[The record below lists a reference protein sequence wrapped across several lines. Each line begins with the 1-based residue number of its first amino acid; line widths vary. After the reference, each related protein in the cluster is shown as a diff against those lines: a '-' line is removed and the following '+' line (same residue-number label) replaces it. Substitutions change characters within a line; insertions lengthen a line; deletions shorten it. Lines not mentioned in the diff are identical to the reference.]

1 MSLVRF
7 LQTHREMLTLT
18 TRATYQIEKLA
29 EHYKTN
35 KLNLVPIKKKQLQSE
50 SIIPQSG

>member
-35 KLNLVPIKKKQLQSE
+35 KLNLVPFKPLKN
-50 SIIPQSG
+50 

>member
-7 LQTHREMLTLT
+7 LYSHREMLTLT

-35 KLNLVPIKKKQLQSE
+35 KLNLVPLNR
-50 SIIPQSG
+50 